1 MFGSI
6 IGAVSGVATSYL
18 DSKTAKN
25 KAKAELELKKA
36 SGEIDWEIM
45 ALEASK
51 ESWKDELW
59 TVVFVVILVA
69 NFVPSIQP
77 YMQAGFANL
86 EATPL
91 WVQMGMG
98 ASISASF
105 GIKMF
110 KGFKK

>member
-1 MFGSI
+1 MI
-6 IGAVSGVATSYL
+6 VSALTGLATSFL
-18 DSKTAKN
+18 DAKTAKQ
-25 KAKAELELKKA
+25 KAKAAIEEKKA
-36 SGEIDWEIM
+36 QGDIDWEVM

-51 ESWKDELW
+51 DSWKDELW
-59 TVVFVVILVA
+59 TVVFVVILIA
-69 NFVPSIQP
+69 NFVPQLQP

-110 KGFKK
+110 RGFKK

>member
-1 MFGSI
+1 MIASALTNLAGSFLE
-6 IGAVSGVATSYL
+6 A
-18 DSKTAKN
+18 KTAKQ
-25 KAKAELELKKA
+25 KAKAALEEKKA
-36 SGEIDWEIM
+36 QGDIDWEVM

-51 ESWKDELW
+51 DSWKDELW
-59 TVVFVVILVA
+59 TVVFVAILIA
-69 NFVPSIQP
+69 NFIPALQP
-77 YMQAGFANL
+77 FMQQGFANL

-91 WVQMGMG
+91 WVQAGMG